1 MYGYLRMV
9 KEGIP
14 EEMTYGPGPGRG
26 VSKCHTQGRSRA
38 AVLGEKRASVYGQT
52 EWRVG
57 AEGRVGEMKSKVGR
71 NKIIKSP

>member
-26 VSKCHTQGRSRA
+26 VSKLPHPGQKKVGLPCW
-38 AVLGEKRASVYGQT
+38 EKREPVCMDRLSGRWGQRG
-52 EWRVG
+52 EW
-57 AEGRVGEMKSKVGR
+57 EK
-71 NKIIKSP
+71 